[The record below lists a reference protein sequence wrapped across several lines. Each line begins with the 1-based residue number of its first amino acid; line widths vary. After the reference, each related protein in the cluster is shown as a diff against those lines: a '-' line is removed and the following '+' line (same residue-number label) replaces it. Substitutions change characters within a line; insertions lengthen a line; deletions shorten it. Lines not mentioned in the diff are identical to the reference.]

1 MVSVIG
7 RDLPARRVDCRAAS
21 GAATQLRVHPPL
33 RLVEGVAEAVI
44 GGRARPADRQAHRDR
59 PGFEPQLADLAN
71 ALDEVDGLDFVGL
84 GQQDAEAA
92 RPEPGDVVGPAGMP
106 ADRIGDGRQDPVGR
120 VHAEDRRHAIE
131 PIELDEHDR
140 GRSPVPP
147 DAGPLVGEDQVPFAR
162 QEHAGQRV
170 RAAGRGP
177 FGRVDRGRVGPG
189 RGRRA
194 QDIAGRDGPCRRESS
209 LLASTAPPA
218 HDHERDEDH
227 VGRDEDGQ
235 QERDVIGHLV
245 RFLMSPA
252 PADSATASGL

>member
-1 MVSVIG
+1 MRELPEIG
-7 RDLPARRVDCRAAS
+7 RDGPARRVGCRAAS

-59 PGFEPQLADLAN
+59 PGFEPQLADLAD
-71 ALDEVDGLDFVGL
+71 ALDEVDGLDLVGL

-140 GRSPVPP
+140 GRSPVAP

-170 RAAGRGP
+170 RAAGDRGP
-177 FGRVDRGRVGPG
+177 FGRVDRRRVGPG

-194 QDIAGRDGPCRRESS
+194 QDIAGRDGRAAMNRASWRRRRH
-209 LLASTAPPA
+209 ART
-218 HDHERDEDH
+218 
-227 VGRDEDGQ
+227 
-235 QERDVIGHLV
+235 
-245 RFLMSPA
+245 
-252 PADSATASGL
+252 TASVMRITLAATRTVSRSAMLSVISSVS